1 TCIIVGILSGAYN
14 SIAGVPVEWRQKMG
28 LEPLGMNDE
37 VEIINLAKNLWA
49 VWCGVYDP
57 NNLTQSLVPAVAASN
72 VIRPSPRP
80 ANGY

>member
-1 TCIIVGILSGAYN
+1 
-14 SIAGVPVEWRQKMG
+14 
-28 LEPLGMNDE
+28 MNDE